1 MRDPDTAMLT
11 HVDAHGRAAMVDVAA
26 KPDRARRAVARA
38 TVRTTA
44 AVIDAIVDR
53 AAPKGDVVAVSR
65 IAGIQAAKRTSELVP
80 LAHQVPLSSVDV
92 RIDLDAPNGVAHI
105 EAEARTV
112 APTGVEIEAMIA
124 ASVASVTFYD
134 MVKAMDRGAIIDGV
148 RVTAKSGGNSG
159 SFELDP
165 ATDALVPV
173 TGGAV

>member
-1 MRDPDTAMLT
+1 MRDHHEATLT

-26 KPDRARRAVARA
+26 KPERARRAVASA
-38 TVRTTA
+38 TIRTTV
-44 AVIDAIVDR
+44 AVIETIVDR

-92 RIDLDAPNGVAHI
+92 RIALDALDGTATV

-112 APTGVEIEAMIA
+112 AATGVEIEAMIA
-124 ASVASVTFYD
+124 ASIASVTFYD
-134 MVKAMDRGAIIDGV
+134 MVKAMDRGAVIEDV
-148 RVTAKSGGNSG
+148 RVIAKSGGASG

-165 ATDALVPV
+165 SSGTLEPTLEDQP
-173 TGGAV
+173 